1 MTSGNHA
8 LFLVSVGA
16 LVAFGLAG
24 GPLGLFVSFEVI
36 GVTALAL

>member
-1 MTSGNHA
+1 MTAGNCA
-8 LFLVSVGA
+8 LFLLSVGA
-16 LVAFGLAG
+16 LVAFGLTT